1 MANNLKYNFIYR
13 KICKNCKNS
22 FVNLVFFLF
31 IFTCSL
37 STSSAGAGKKILLLG
52 FDGMDPVLLDTY
64 MSEGILPNFKQLKE
78 KGDFK
83 PLVTSMPP
91 QSPVAWSNF
100 ITGMNPGGHGIF
112 DFIAREP
119 QTYMPY
125 LSTSKTTEAKRT
137 VKLGN
142 WLIPFSKAE
151 TFLLRR
157 GKAFWEIL
165 QEEGIPSTVLKVPAN
180 FPPVKSEAKTLSGMG
195 TPDILGTYG
204 TFSFY
209 TTRDMEDEE
218 KEIESGKLFNVKM
231 LNNTIKTHLTGP
243 PNPFKVSGESV
254 STDLII
260 SVDAHN
266 PVVLIRIAEEEILLN
281 EGEWSE
287 WVKVSFKLAPF
298 QTLTGIC
305 RFYVMKVHPYF
316 ELYVSPI
323 NIDPTNP
330 NIPISTPAGYAEEI
344 ANEIGYYYTQGMPE
358 DTKALDQGF
367 INNDAY
373 IEQSDFIFHERQKL
387 LNLEMERFSAGLL
400 FVYFST
406 TDLISHMFWRYMDK
420 EHPGYKPEEAEKYSD
435 VIKNTYKKMDTLLG
449 DVMKRID
456 SNTTLIVLSDHGFG
470 PFRRQFHMNRWLK
483 ENGYLSFADESL
495 EESAEFFEN
504 VDFRKTRA
512 YAFGFNGIYVNLRG
526 REGMGI
532 VTPGDEK
539 EQLID
544 NIIKE
549 LENIRDPEN
558 NKKVVNKVYRREEIY
573 SGKYVAD
580 APDILIG
587 YNRGYRSSWETALGK
602 VPKGLFADNM
612 KKWSG
617 THLWDYKLVPGI
629 VLSNK
634 KIKKEDPAL
643 IDIAP
648 TILAEFGIEKNKDMI
663 GEPIF

>member
-1 MANNLKYNFIYR
+1 MRNIYNCLKKDLILKSICIILYLFFINVS
-13 KICKNCKNS
+13 C
-22 FVNLVFFLF
+22 
-31 IFTCSL
+31 TG
-37 STSSAGAGKKILLLG
+37 SSALAAKKMLLLG
-52 FDGMDPVLLDTY
+52 FDGMDPVLLDMY
-64 MSEGILPNFKQLKE
+64 MSEGILPNFKLLKE
-78 KGDFK
+78 RGNFK
-83 PLVTSMPP
+83 PLITSMPP

-119 QTYMPY
+119 ETYMPY

-151 TFLLRR
+151 TFLLRK

-209 TTRDMEDEE
+209 TTKDMEDEE
-218 KEIESGKLFNVKM
+218 KEIESGKLFSVKM
-231 LNNTIKTHLTGP
+231 LNNTIKTQLTGP

-260 SVDAHN
+260 SVDEHN
-266 PVVLIRIAEEEILLN
+266 PVALIRIDEEEILLN

-330 NIPISTPAGYAEEI
+330 NIPISTPADYAEEI
-344 ANEIGYYYTQGMPE
+344 ANEIGYFYTQGMPE

-387 LNLEMERFSAGLL
+387 LNLEMERFSTGLL

-406 TDLISHMFWRYMDK
+406 TDLVSHMFWRYMDK
-420 EHPGYKPEEAEKYSD
+420 EHPGYKSEEAEKYSD
-435 VIKNTYKKMDTLLG
+435 VIKRTYKKMDTLLG
-449 DVMKRID
+449 DVIKRID
-456 SNTTLIVLSDHGFG
+456 SNTTLVVLSDHGFG

-495 EESAEFFEN
+495 EESGEFFEN
-504 VDFRKTRA
+504 VNFRKTRA
-512 YAFGFNGIYVNLRG
+512 YAFGFNGIYINLSG
-526 REGMGI
+526 REGNGI

-602 VPKGLFADNM
+602 VPKGLYGDNM
-612 KKWSG
+612 KRWSG

-634 KIKKEDPAL
+634 KIVKKDPAL

-648 TILAEFGIEKNKDMI
+648 TILAEFGIEKNNDMI

>member
-1 MANNLKYNFIYR
+1 MKNLH
-13 KICKNCKNS
+13 ICLTKKQIIKG
-22 FVNLVFFLF
+22 VAIILYLF
-31 IFTCSL
+31 IINVFCTG
-37 STSSAGAGKKILLLG
+37 STLHAEKKMLILG

-64 MSEGILPNFKQLKE
+64 MREGVLPNFSRLKE

-137 VKLGN
+137 VKLGD

-151 TFLLRR
+151 TLLLRK

-165 QEEGIPSTVLKVPAN
+165 QEEGVSSTVLKVPAN
-180 FPPVKSEAKTLSGMG
+180 FPPVETEAKTLSGMG
-195 TPDILGTYG
+195 TPDVLGTYG

-209 TTRDMEDEE
+209 TTKDMEDEE
-218 KEIESGKLFNVKM
+218 KEIESGKLFSVKM
-231 LNNTIKTHLTGP
+231 LNNTINTKLTGP

-260 SVDAHN
+260 SVDAEN
-266 PVVLIRIAEEEILLN
+266 PVALIRIADEEILLN

-287 WVKVSFKLAPF
+287 WVNVSFKLAPF
-298 QTLTGIC
+298 QSLTGIC

-330 NIPISTPAGYAEEI
+330 STPISTPAGYAEEI
-344 ANEIGYYYTQGMPE
+344 ADEIGYFYTQGMPE

-373 IEQSDFIFHERQKL
+373 IEQSDIIFHERQKL
-387 LNLEMERFSAGLL
+387 LNLEMERFSSGLL
-400 FVYFST
+400 FVYFSA
-406 TDLISHMFWRYMDK
+406 TDLVSHMFWRYMDK
-420 EHPGYKPEEAEKYSD
+420 EHPGYKPEEAEKYSN
-435 VIKNTYKKMDTLLG
+435 VIKMTYKKMDTLLG
-449 DVMKRID
+449 DVMGRID

-483 ENGYLSFADESL
+483 ENGYLGFADESL
-495 EESAEFFEN
+495 EESGEFFEN
-504 VDFRKTRA
+504 VDFRKTKA
-512 YAFGFNGIYVNLRG
+512 YAFGFNGIYINLIG
-526 REGMGI
+526 REGNGI
-532 VTPGDEK
+532 VAHGEEK

-544 NIIKE
+544 DIIKE
-549 LENIRDPEN
+549 LENIRDPKN
-558 NKKVVNKVYRREEIY
+558 NKKIVNKVYRREDVY

-602 VPKGLFADNM
+602 VPKGLLNNNM

-634 KIKKEDPAL
+634 KIAKKNPAL

-648 TILAEFGIEKNKDMI
+648 TILAEFGIRKSNDMV
-663 GEPIF
+663 GEPIFQMSK